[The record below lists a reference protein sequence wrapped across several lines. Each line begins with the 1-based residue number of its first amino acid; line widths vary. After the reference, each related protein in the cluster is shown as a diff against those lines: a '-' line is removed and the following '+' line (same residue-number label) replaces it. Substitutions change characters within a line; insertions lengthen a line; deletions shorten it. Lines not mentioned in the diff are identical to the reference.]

1 MVKKHA
7 PKRRISMTK
16 KENKG
21 QDLSEEW
28 IELVKEAM
36 KSNIS
41 KEEFKIFLKKKAE
54 INKN

>member
-1 MVKKHA
+1 
-7 PKRRISMTK
+7 MTK